1 DRAVAMPCENV
12 GPPTPFVRCT
22 AREAGWTWR
31 IPLQHRTGNGYV
43 YSSKYIS
50 DDEAAANLTKWIDG
64 RALGSPRVLRFVPG
78 QRKKCWDKNV
88 VAIGLASGFL
98 EPLESTS
105 IFLIQSAI
113 ARLINLFPDRGFSD
127 VIRDRYNAQA
137 AFEIERIRDFIILHY
152 CATERDDSPFWN
164 YCRTMSIPKELA
176 DNIRLFRDSGRFYRN
191 AEEMF
196 AQPSWVEVMIGQR
209 IIPERWHPMVDQ
221 MPQAELEEF
230 VGGIKKVIANCVD
243 LMPPHQAFIDR
254 YCKAPAP

>member
-1 DRAVAMPCENV
+1 
-12 GPPTPFVRCT
+12 
-22 AREAGWTWR
+22 
-31 IPLQHRTGNGYV
+31 
-43 YSSKYIS
+43 
-50 DDEAAANLTKWIDG
+50 AAANLTKWIDG